1 MQGEQQG
8 IRYRSRDGAIRA
20 GKKKLNQSISDRHQG
35 FSREGMVNSSVV
47 SSCTNSIASSNV
59 YTFIRHHTRSYL
71 PGRYLTYLHERSRCS
86 ARGHTG
92 HARHQG
98 RVCARPASAAID
110 LLLIIIMIRS
120 HFPLRTPT
128 LSLLTIYS
136 SSPAIH
142 SLPSLPYTQPA
153 RRHATTTPSF
163 SKMANIPTE
172 IPSLKLNDGTSIPL
186 VRQSFTLLLLI
197 SANRASSVMAVS
209 TQSAW
214 PSINNGR
221 PYSIC
226 SWHSMV

>member
-1 MQGEQQG
+1 MKE
-8 IRYRSRDGAIRA
+8 AVVPHA
-20 GKKKLNQSISDRHQG
+20 GH
-35 FSREGMVNSSVV
+35 
-47 SSCTNSIASSNV
+47 A
-59 YTFIRHHTRSYL
+59 
-71 PGRYLTYLHERSRCS
+71 
-86 ARGHTG
+86 G
-92 HARHQG
+92 HARHPG
-98 RVCARPASAAID
+98 RVYARPASAAKD
-110 LLLIIIMIRS
+110 LVLIITIMIRS
-120 HFPLRTPT
+120 HFPPRTPT

-136 SSPAIH
+136 SFPAIQ

-153 RRHATTTPSF
+153 RRHATTTASF